1 MKAPGLE
8 SDDIWGDAPDP
19 MDEMAGMTDAEIQ
32 EKIRDMEAEMRRNRQ
47 AMTRLQTDERLYQ
60 ARLRENQ
67 EKLKMST

>member
-1 MKAPGLE
+1 
-8 SDDIWGDAPDP
+8 
-19 MDEMAGMTDAEIQ
+19 MDELAELTDAQLQ

-47 AMTRLQTDERLYQ
+47 NMTRITQEQRLLD

>member
-1 MKAPGLE
+1 
-8 SDDIWGDAPDP
+8 
-19 MDEMAGMTDAEIQ
+19 MDELAGLTDAQLQ

-47 AMTRLQTDERLYQ
+47 NMTRITQEQRLLD